1 MSWTLTQI
9 RTYMRLHLSGSATPS
24 DDELGRAWI
33 HALGDFSRFIPRERY
48 KIYVL
53 DFDEV
58 TDEAVT
64 LTAHGTVKSLA
75 NTPIKWDSERIF
87 DDAAETTKYT
97 RDTDYTIDY
106 LNGTITSISGG
117 AIGATATIFCNYT
130 ISKQSLDI
138 SGLTD
143 MYRIKNVWYPY
154 GEVPEDAARYRLFAG
169 LLTILGKKSTTTPS
183 QGQLVDGKQV
193 LVEYYGN
200 HTAPD
205 TTTAGSAPEWSNEI
219 ILKGCE
225 AYSYLM
231 EAISYDQLAAT
242 QMASAVTVLGTTI
255 SHTAA
260 TAAMAAGSAALVEAS
275 AAIDRIL
282 TGDDYHALADAALDA
297 ANAEIDKV
305 VADTSTGDELYDA
318 TQVEDIQ
325 PGSEGDFWLN
335 AGGTID
341 AKAFLTAGQALINA
355 VNKGE
360 DVTLRELEYADRA
373 MAVHDRF
380 RAMGQFHLERASA
393 RTQAALAY
401 VQEAMGRIRQ
411 VEQIVTEAQTEVA
424 TGNGYARVGEA
435 YESDISN
442 LIREAEGFIASG
454 MQYGELAD
462 KYRDLGVLRRNEF
475 WMILTDRSQHGTE
488 KTTSSGTQMA

>member
-1 MSWTLTQI
+1 
-9 RTYMRLHLSGSATPS
+9 
-24 DDELGRAWI
+24 
-33 HALGDFSRFIPRERY
+33 
-48 KIYVL
+48 
-53 DFDEV
+53 
-58 TDEAVT
+58 
-64 LTAHGTVKSLA
+64 
-75 NTPIKWDSERIF
+75 
-87 DDAAETTKYT
+87 
-97 RDTDYTIDY
+97 
-106 LNGTITSISGG
+106 
-117 AIGATATIFCNYT
+117 
-130 ISKQSLDI
+130 
-138 SGLTD
+138 
-143 MYRIKNVWYPY
+143 
-154 GEVPEDAARYRLFAG
+154 
-169 LLTILGKKSTTTPS
+169 
-183 QGQLVDGKQV
+183 
-193 LVEYYGN
+193 
-200 HTAPD
+200 
-205 TTTAGSAPEWSNEI
+205 
-219 ILKGCE
+219 
-225 AYSYLM
+225 LM
-231 EAISYDQLAAT
+231 EANSYDQLAAT

-260 TAAMAAGSAALVEAS
+260 TNAMAASSASLAEAS
-275 AAIDRIL
+275 AAIDRII
-282 TGDDYHALADAALDA
+282 TGDDYHALADAALDS

-305 VADTSTGDELYDA
+305 VADTAAGDELYDA
-318 TQVEDIQ
+318 ENVEDID
-325 PGSEGDFWLN
+325 PGNEGDFWLD
-335 AGGTID
+335 AGGTLD
-341 AKAFLTAGQALINA
+341 AKAFITAGQAQINA

-360 DVTLRELEYADRA
+360 DVTLRQLEYADRA
-373 MAVHDRF
+373 MGIHDRF